1 MAKAD
6 PHRVKLSQL
15 RALVTIADTG
25 SFSEAALQME
35 LSQSAVSHAIA
46 TLEDELGVILLSRSR
61 QGAVL
66 TAVGQ
71 QITEEARHVLQSL
84 QNLCHQADLAKGLQ
98 SGEVRLAAFRSV
110 ATHILPEV
118 IRQFREQ
125 YPHLSIAIDEKSHYE
140 MVEDAVRQGHA
151 DVGFTYLPTK
161 PDFESWELL
170 RDRYLV
176 LLPPAPTPMPHRLTW
191 ADLAT
196 YPLILTPSDDGDRQ
210 HLEGLLRRQG
220 QTLKPA
226 YSVREDSTI
235 LGMVERGLGATIM
248 AHLAAQPIPPH
259 LQVAELPTPLERTIG
274 VIILKDA
281 LLPPPVYAFLDR
293 LKTVWSLD
301 AGIDHASSPPTR
313 LMEGEEA
320 STTPQAL
327 G

>member
-15 RALVTIADTG
+15 RALVAIADAG
-25 SFSEAALQME
+25 SFSEAALQMD

-71 QITEEARHVLQSL
+71 QITEEARLVLRSL

-125 YPHLSIAIDEKSHYE
+125 YPHIPIAIDEKSHYE

-161 PDFESWELL
+161 ADFESWELL

-176 LLPPAPTPMPHRLTW
+176 LLPPTPAPVASPLSW

-196 YPLILTPSDDGDRQ
+196 YPLILPPSDDGDRQ

-259 LQVAELPTPLERTIG
+259 LQVAELPMPLERTIG
-274 VIILKDA
+274 VIVLKEA

-293 LKTVWSLD
+293 LKTVWPLSAS
-301 AGIDHASSPPTR
+301 AGLILPSS
-313 LMEGEEA
+313 
-320 STTPQAL
+320 
-327 G
+327 

>member
-15 RALVTIADTG
+15 RALVAIADAG
-25 SFSEAALQME
+25 SFSEAALQMD

-71 QITEEARHVLQSL
+71 QITEEARLVLRSL

-125 YPHLSIAIDEKSHYE
+125 YPHIPIAIDEKSHYE

-161 PDFESWELL
+161 ADFESWELL

-176 LLPPAPTPMPHRLTW
+176 LLPPTPAPVASPLSW

-196 YPLILTPSDDGDRQ
+196 YPLILPPSDDGDRQ

-259 LQVAELPTPLERTIG
+259 LQVAELPIPLERTIG
-274 VIILKDA
+274 VIVLKEA

-293 LKTVWSLD
+293 LKTVWPLSAS
-301 AGIDHASSPPTR
+301 AGLILPSS
-313 LMEGEEA
+313 
-320 STTPQAL
+320 
-327 G
+327 

>member
-15 RALVTIADTG
+15 RALVAIADTG
-25 SFSEAALQME
+25 SFSEAALQMD

-61 QGAVL
+61 HGAVL
-66 TAVGQ
+66 TPVGQ
-71 QITEEARHVLQSL
+71 QITEEARLVLQSL

-125 YPHLSIAIDEKSHYE
+125 YPHISIAIDEKSHYE

-151 DVGFTYLPTK
+151 DVGFTYLPTRA
-161 PDFESWELL
+161 DFESWELL

-176 LLPPAPTPMPHRLTW
+176 LLPPTPSPVPNRLTW
-191 ADLAT
+191 KDLAS

-210 HLEGLLRRQG
+210 HLESLLRRQG

-226 YSVREDSTI
+226 YAVREDSTI

-248 AHLAAQPIPPH
+248 ARLAAEPIPPH
-259 LQVAELPTPLERTIG
+259 LHVTELPIPLERTIG
-274 VIILKDA
+274 VIVLKNA
-281 LLPPPVYAFLDR
+281 LLPPPVYAFLER
-293 LKTVWSLD
+293 LKTVWLLG
-301 AGIDHASSPPTR
+301 AGMGHPSAPVARWP
-313 LMEGEEA
+313 EE
-320 STTPQAL
+320 P

>member
-15 RALVTIADTG
+15 RALVAIADTG
-25 SFSEAALQME
+25 SFSEAALQMD

-61 QGAVL
+61 HGAVL
-66 TAVGQ
+66 TPVGQ
-71 QITEEARHVLQSL
+71 QITEEARLVLQSL

-125 YPHLSIAIDEKSHYE
+125 YPHISIAIDEKSHYE

-151 DVGFTYLPTK
+151 DVGFTYLPTRA
-161 PDFESWELL
+161 DFESWELL

-176 LLPPAPTPMPHRLTW
+176 LLPPTPSPVPNRLTW
-191 ADLAT
+191 KDLAS

-210 HLEGLLRRQG
+210 HLESLLRRQG

-226 YSVREDSTI
+226 YAVREDSTI

-248 AHLAAQPIPPH
+248 ARLAAEPIPPH
-259 LQVAELPTPLERTIG
+259 LHVTELPIPLERTIG
-274 VIILKDA
+274 VIVLKNA
-281 LLPPPVYAFLDR
+281 LLPPPVYAFLER
-293 LKTVWSLD
+293 LKTVWLLG
-301 AGIDHASSPPTR
+301 AGMGHPSAPAARWP
-313 LMEGEEA
+313 EE
-320 STTPQAL
+320 P